1 MIWREINRKMILKN
15 KKKKEKRDARAKA
28 DPTVT
33 ALDVHSFSW
42 LKPQGNM

>member
-1 MIWREINRKMILKN
+1 MIWREINRKMIFL
-15 KKKKEKRDARAKA
+15 KKKGDRDAKGKSF
-28 DPTVT
+28 